1 MFACFSVLR
10 TKIQTIPLIERYG
23 HWHASGSTRNDWG
36 TSRLWRENPS
46 HPLCGWSLTQKLP
59 KRTGKQKISAASL
72 YIYFKINNVTSKT
85 LLKLSNA
92 GILPF

>member
-1 MFACFSVLR
+1 MVIGTHPVPPATIGALRASVF
-10 TKIQTIPLIERYG
+10 Y
-23 HWHASGSTRNDWG
+23 
-36 TSRLWRENPS
+36 RLWRENPR

-59 KRTGKQKISAASL
+59 KRTGKQKISASSL